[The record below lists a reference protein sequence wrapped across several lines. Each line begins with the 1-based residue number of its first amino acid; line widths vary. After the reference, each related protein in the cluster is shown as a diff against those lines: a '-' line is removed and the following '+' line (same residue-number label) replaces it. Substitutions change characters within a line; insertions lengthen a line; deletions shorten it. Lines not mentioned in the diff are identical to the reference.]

1 MFYAHQ
7 AFGLAR
13 QACSYLLAHFLE
25 VPETVYDSLVTAIH
39 IHYCRPFTGG
49 YGVGKLDEQIV
60 PKELLEIHQRILE
73 LRHSFF
79 AHSDADRF
87 KGPLGKAHQ
96 VRIHREEGDTT
107 IHIARL
113 QELPEYYQSVLELLE
128 ALDQRTQYH
137 IARLTKKNL
146 KWLHMGE
153 GYFILNLSPDTN
165 ELFVPADTERD
176 KQILKA
182 SRREAHRRW
191 EEWQI
196 SIGE

>member
-7 AFGLAR
+7 AFRLAR
-13 QACSYLLAHFLE
+13 EACSYLLAHFLE

-49 YGVGKLDEQIV
+49 YGLGKLDEQIV
-60 PKELLEIHQRILE
+60 PKKLLRTHQRVLE

-79 AHSDADRF
+79 AHSDADRLE
-87 KGPLGKAHQ
+87 GPLGKAHQ
-96 VRIHREEGDTT
+96 VRIHVEEGDPK

-128 ALDQRTQYH
+128 ALDQRTRYH
-137 IARLTKKNL
+137 IARLTKKNS
-146 KWLHMGE
+146 KWLHLSE
-153 GYFILNLSPDTN
+153 GYFILNLGPDTN
-165 ELFVPADTERD
+165 KLFVTADTGRD
-176 KQILKA
+176 KQILEA

-191 EEWQI
+191 EEWTI